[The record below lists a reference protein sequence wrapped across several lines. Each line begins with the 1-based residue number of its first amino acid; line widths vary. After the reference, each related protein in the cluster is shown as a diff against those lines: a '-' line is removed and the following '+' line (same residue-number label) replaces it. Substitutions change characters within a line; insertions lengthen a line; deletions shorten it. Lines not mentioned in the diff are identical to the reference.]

1 MLNAAHANRKSP
13 QLKAVVQPSGILVV
27 RLTEH
32 PSDVVHVK
40 MVVLQRAPQPF
51 LACLTA
57 CEALRQ
63 AAVDHRAA
71 GGAILIARP
80 EHVERVID
88 HHFNQGVAF
97 EGGRGPGTEQTI
109 MLKGIKAGVRGGGR
123 EAHQR

>member
-1 MLNAAHANRKSP
+1 MHQTASKRANNSTVLNAAHANRKSP
-13 QLKAVVQPSGILVV
+13 QLIAVVQPSDILVV

-63 AAVDHRAA
+63 AAFDHHAA
-71 GGAILIARP
+71 GEAILIARL
-80 EHVERVID
+80 EHVERVSTLSTRVWRSRAD
-88 HHFNQGVAF
+88 VV
-97 EGGRGPGTEQTI
+97 
-109 MLKGIKAGVRGGGR
+109 LVR
-123 EAHQR
+123 AQRQCSRV